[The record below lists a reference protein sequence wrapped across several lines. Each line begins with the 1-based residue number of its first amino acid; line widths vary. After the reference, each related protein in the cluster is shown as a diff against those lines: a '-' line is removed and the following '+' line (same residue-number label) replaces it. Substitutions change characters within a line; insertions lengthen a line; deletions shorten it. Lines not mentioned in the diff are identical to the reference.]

1 MENERPVWKTVL
13 SIFGILFL
21 VIRLVYTCS
30 KMNDRKSND
39 LNINNVINDNL
50 IEQHQYQ
57 DNIQRALLKKNNDL
71 LYTKYQN
78 LDTINDAQKQLYS
91 VIKLAKDSLV
101 TFDLSTKIKIEKN
114 YYFQN
119 NHDDSLRM
127 AFKSPKDL
135 NVFIHDFESK
145 ESEETNFKNL
155 KKNANL
161 KHFKLDNLLTE
172 TKTFS
177 YTITKNKITFNG
189 YALSFKNNGYQTFIE
204 FESQKISGLELK
216 FAALSFLNTNLKQ
229 SKKSTVKN

>member
-1 MENERPVWKTVL
+1 MENERPVWRTVL
-13 SIFGILFL
+13 SIFVTLFL

-39 LNINNVINDNL
+39 LNINNVLNDNL
-50 IEQHQYQ
+50 IEQRQYQ
-57 DNIQRALLKKNNDL
+57 ENIQRALSKKNNDL
-71 LYTKYQN
+71 LYATYQS

-101 TFDLSTKIKIEKN
+101 TFDLTTKIKVEKN

-145 ESEETNFKNL
+145 QSEENNFKIL

-161 KHFKLDNLLTE
+161 KHFKFENLLPE
-172 TKTFS
+172 TKTIS
-177 YTITKNKITFNG
+177 YTITKNNITFNG
-189 YALSFKNNGYQTFIE
+189 FALSFKNDEFQSFIE

-216 FAALSFLNTNLKQ
+216 LAALSFLRTNLKI
-229 SKKSTVKN
+229 SEK